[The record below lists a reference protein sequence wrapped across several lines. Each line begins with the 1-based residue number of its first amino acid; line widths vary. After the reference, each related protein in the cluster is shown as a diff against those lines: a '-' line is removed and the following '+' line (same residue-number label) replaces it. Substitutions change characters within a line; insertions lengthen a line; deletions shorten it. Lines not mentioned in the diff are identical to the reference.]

1 MLQHFREFKWSKAL
15 YGENWDIYL
24 PPNKTEVWLEREKI
38 RGWILNRQLQVIAVF
53 PQLRAIH
60 PCMKIFRARGQPV
73 PFLAAL
79 ESSFYFEPESAFLL
93 LVPIASGSTIGTV

>member
-60 PCMKIFRARGQPV
+60 PCMKIFRARGTACPIFGSSRKL
-73 PFLAAL
+73 FL
-79 ESSFYFEPESAFLL
+79 F
-93 LVPIASGSTIGTV
+93 